1 MSFLRY
7 AEKATSYK
15 VDNSHRLL
23 GCRYR
28 DGQWVFLIEATRRRV
43 KRMHGSDGVGETNTK
58 TNICFSTRKC
68 SSSHSRLRQHYSR
81 RRNFNETDYRCGCQR
96 VDVRSRSFR
105 CGWGRAGRRE
115 DGCRLSS
122 SGHSA
127 ARELNPSP
135 SIARPR
141 QFRGCAEERYVIA
154 HGDDSHRS
162 AVAGAATGAP
172 PVISV

>member
-1 MSFLRY
+1 MRY

-15 VDNSHRLL
+15 MGNSHRLL

-28 DGQWVFLIEATRRRV
+28 CSRWVFLDEATRRRV
-43 KRMHGSDGVGETNTK
+43 KRMHGSDGAQGTN
-58 TNICFSTRKC
+58 CPFSTTKC
-68 SSSHSRLRQHYSR
+68 SSSHSRLRQHNSR

-96 VDVRSRSFR
+96 VDIRSRSFR
-105 CGWGRAGRRE
+105 CGWGRASRSE
-115 DGCRLSS
+115 DGCRLPS

-172 PVISV
+172 PL